1 MNVLHLI
8 RNLFRPA
15 RAAGPNPTCPA
26 CGEQFACGATL
37 CGCWCAEAK
46 LSEAARAAL
55 RERYS
60 GCLCRDC
67 LQRYAT
73 GATPGANP

>member
-1 MNVLHLI
+1 MELLRILRNV
-8 RNLFRPA
+8 FQPA
-15 RAAGPNPTCPA
+15 VIVEQKRVCPA

-37 CGCWCAEAK
+37 RGCWCAEVK
-46 LSEAARAAL
+46 LSEAARATL

-67 LQRYAT
+67 LQR
-73 GATPGANP
+73 